1 MNYHREKKYYKDFK
15 ENFEKCSYRILNIL
29 CGEVNSKNYDKEF
42 GCSEFG
48 YFIKF
53 LSEDKSK
60 EMDTLVFYTITP
72 DDLNKNLQKQ
82 SIEKLFFQD
91 VKFLDMEKKVNGKID
106 VKLNC
111 KEPYYLLEFTKRILS
126 N

>member
-1 MNYHREKKYYKDFK
+1 M
-15 ENFEKCSYRILNIL
+15 NIL

-106 VKLNC
+106 VQLNC

>member
-1 MNYHREKKYYKDFK
+1 MNYHREKKYYKDFID
-15 ENFEKCSYRILNIL
+15 NFERHSFGILNKL
-29 CGEVNSKNYDKEF
+29 CGEVNSKNNDKEF

-91 VKFLDMEKKVNGKID
+91 VEFLDMEKKVNGKID
-106 VKLNC
+106 VQLNC